1 MSSVAK
7 FFQVIQTRDTAAAK
21 RMLAAEPELAGA
33 RNEKG
38 QSALL
43 LTAYSG
49 NKELCDV
56 LLANGVPLE
65 LHEAAAL
72 GRLERVKQL
81 VEEIPA
87 EAKTYSPDG
96 FPVFALAAVFGHLD
110 VAEYLF
116 AKGADVNA
124 AATNGTGYNALT
136 GAAASGHTAI
146 VSWLLANGADPNNR
160 YGNGYSP
167 LFTPPPNGHLGSVR
181 SFLPRDPAFQGK
193 TNVGKTR

>member
-1 MSSVAK
+1 MSSTAK

-56 LLANGVPLE
+56 LLASGVPLE

-81 VEEIPA
+81 VEEMPA
-87 EAKTYSPDG
+87 EAKTYSLDG
-96 FPVFALAAVFGHLD
+96 CSVFALACVLGHFEVTNFVFMS
-110 VAEYLF
+110 V
-116 AKGADVNA
+116 ADVM
-124 AATNGTGYNALT
+124 
-136 GAAASGHTAI
+136 TA
-146 VSWLLANGADPNNR
+146 NR
-160 YGNGYSP
+160 Y
-167 LFTPPPNGHLGSVR
+167 
-181 SFLPRDPAFQGK
+181 
-193 TNVGKTR
+193 

>member
-1 MSSVAK
+1 MSSAAK
-7 FFQVIQTRDTAAAK
+7 FFQVIQARDTAAVK
-21 RMLAAEPELAGA
+21 RMLSAEPELVSA

-56 LLANGVPLE
+56 LQAQGIPLE

-72 GRLERVKQL
+72 GRLDRVKQL
-81 VEEIPA
+81 IEEMPS

-96 FPVFALAAVFGHLD
+96 FPVIALAAVFGHLE

-116 AKGADVNA
+116 EKGADLNA

-136 GAAASGHTAI
+136 GAVASGHTAV
-146 VSWLLANGADPNNR
+146 VSWPGQWRGPELPLRKWLLPASYCCRERPPGNR
-160 YGNGYSP
+160 EY
-167 LFTPPPNGHLGSVR
+167 
-181 SFLPRDPAFQGK
+181 PAGERRRFAGPDQ
-193 TNVGKTR
+193 

>member
-1 MSSVAK
+1 MSSTAK

-49 NKELCDV
+49 NKEICDV
-56 LLANGVPLE
+56 LLASGVPLE

-81 VEEIPA
+81 VEEMPA
-87 EAKTYSPDG
+87 EAKTDSPDG
-96 FPVFALAAVFGHLD
+96 FAVFALAAVFGYLD
-110 VAEYLF
+110 VGAYCVLT
-116 AKGADVNA
+116 GADV
-124 AATNGTGYNALT
+124 
-136 GAAASGHTAI
+136 
-146 VSWLLANGADPNNR
+146 
-160 YGNGYSP
+160 
-167 LFTPPPNGHLGSVR
+167 
-181 SFLPRDPAFQGK
+181 
-193 TNVGKTR
+193 

>member
-1 MSSVAK
+1 MSSTAK
-7 FFQVIQTRDTAAAK
+7 FFQFIQTRDTAAAK

-56 LLANGVPLE
+56 LMACGVPLE

-81 VEEIPA
+81 VEEMPA
-87 EAKTYSPDG
+87 EAKTNDG
-96 FPVFALAAVFGHLD
+96 KTALGFAQERGQAE
-110 VAEYLF
+110 VAEFLRSH
-116 AKGADVNA
+116 
-124 AATNGTGYNALT
+124 
-136 GAAASGHTAI
+136 GAA
-146 VSWLLANGADPNNR
+146 
-160 YGNGYSP
+160 
-167 LFTPPPNGHLGSVR
+167 
-181 SFLPRDPAFQGK
+181 
-193 TNVGKTR
+193 

>member
-49 NKELCDV
+49 NKEICDV
-56 LLANGVPLE
+56 LLAHGGSLE

-72 GRLERVKQL
+72 GRLERVEQL
-81 VEEIPA
+81 GEGISA
-87 EAKTYSPDG
+87 EAENYSPDRVSLFG
-96 FPVFALAAVFGHLD
+96 LAA
-110 VAEYLF
+110 
-116 AKGADVNA
+116 
-124 AATNGTGYNALT
+124 
-136 GAAASGHTAI
+136 
-146 VSWLLANGADPNNR
+146 
-160 YGNGYSP
+160 
-167 LFTPPPNGHLGSVR
+167 
-181 SFLPRDPAFQGK
+181 
-193 TNVGKTR
+193 